1 MNDLDKAEE
10 FYTLL
15 LNELP
20 SDHSDVIT
28 IKNDLGGIY
37 RENGEYLQALQNHKE
52 ALKLHRL
59 IMPHDF
65 VQRAAIYN
73 DIGYVYEEL
82 EISPELADTYN
93 NIGEVYLSM
102 QNIETARVY
111 FEKSLEI
118 RLKSLPSDHRSL
130 ATSYSNL
137 GQVYDYSNDH
147 QKGLEYHQKSLNILL
162 KCLPPNHI
170 DLAAVYN
177 NIGASFSDLGDF
189 TSALIN
195 QKKALRIKCN
205 LLSSPR
211 VQ

>member
-20 SDHSDVIT
+20 SSHPDVIT